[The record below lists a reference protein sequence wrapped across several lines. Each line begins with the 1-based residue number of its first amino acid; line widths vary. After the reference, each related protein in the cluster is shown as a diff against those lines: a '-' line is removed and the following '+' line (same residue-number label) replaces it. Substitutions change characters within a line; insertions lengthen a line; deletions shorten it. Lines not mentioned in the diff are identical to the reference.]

1 MRILIVDDDAPFAH
15 MLGEQLE
22 RLMPNCTAIAVAD
35 ADAARAAVR
44 EAAHAFDALLLD
56 LRLDG
61 SDVDGVALMEELRRA
76 SPSSDA
82 IVFTGYDV
90 EEGLRAFDAGAYR
103 YLTKPFDTRE
113 LVRILTVLQKE
124 REIRRE
130 RDWLHVLSEIAWQ
143 MQRADGVHALA
154 DVIVREGLR
163 FGFRR
168 ARLRLFAQ
176 EGQEAV
182 SDPEMMGVSQAGE
195 PLVQG
200 FEGLRT
206 PLSRLLYSQRAIAA
220 GRPLAF
226 DGRELG
232 PGANDEFYAAQGVPL
247 PRGHWFKIP
256 LLSGGRPVGTLTLDY
271 GEEERIFSPDL
282 IHQLTQ
288 VLSLFGNQAAD
299 ALERARL
306 HEQTARQAEEA
317 QILSKIGRQVT
328 TRAAEGNL
336 DALLDEVRTQVGRLM
351 DITNF
356 MVVLSDLETGDL
368 DFRRQY
374 EEGALFDRHWRIAHA
389 GLSGRVID
397 ANRPLL
403 VADTVAYCRSQGI
416 AHYGRPAQ
424 CWLGVPLRVEGRAVG
439 ALAVQSYRDRSAYDE
454 HHRHLL
460 AQVADQVAGAIYLAY
475 QMERQDELRRQDAGL
490 AMLKEAMPRLIQ
502 ESEDNFWHAVL
513 TTITH
518 QDGNSF
524 NRAFLFWYRN
534 DGMEISGRMGIGY
547 FTCKEARQA
556 WEADRDEGRSLQ
568 KYFAA
573 PHLARLHPTP
583 LQQVI
588 TDWRLPTAAPAGPCF
603 QVWQT
608 HRRLICASTELRG
621 CLPDDVVMPAD
632 LPDGAQS
639 YRCALLPL
647 KSENE
652 TLGLLIVDNA
662 FDSEPLREGD
672 LDKVERVLEAAMEA
686 WHQAGERD
694 QARRLGESY
703 EKILSLSRRITAQA
717 ATRPLKES
725 LEELCREAQ
734 ALTGADC
741 VVIYPYRATTGGYEL
756 DLVTHTGLQQAD
768 EFQAKTKDKPRQQGV
783 TFSILQSGT
792 LVVPDVGRDAL
803 TFEGRRLAE
812 HDFLQREAIRALI
825 GAPMRQA
832 ATGEPLGVLYL
843 NYRSPRSFT
852 PQDVALAEHIAGI
865 GATVIYY
872 AREMER
878 ENRGRAVAER
888 DEQQRRRDMQL
899 LSNIQ
904 MQALAADSD
913 EEKVIRSI
921 LRNAVE
927 LFGRPLKATLALFD
941 WEGHEQQTRQV
952 RRDYNLDDLGRLR
965 KKQMS
970 RDQGLLGQALDNP
983 GACLAGNNLACAIRR
998 GQDPIGAILLQKP
1011 SGRTDFTAVEKE
1023 IIERLA
1029 TVAALALD
1037 NVRTRAHLQA
1047 VSETVA
1053 AVSGS
1058 TGLQET
1064 LEKVV
1069 AFARRVAPDI
1079 DCVTLWYADA
1089 EDRERLIPGPQ
1100 WGVSQEKH
1108 RGPQAHTDRV
1118 VREVMKR
1125 RAPLF
1130 APVVER
1136 EPCLE
1141 EDFIRDEKIVSV
1153 AAFPLR
1159 FGADHR
1165 ALGALFL
1172 NYRKAH
1178 EFTPIEQTLFKIFA
1192 DAAATAIHNAQTL
1205 DLAERRRRRLETA
1218 LAVATSAG
1226 TSLDRD
1232 EVLRGILTALRDE
1245 FRRDPADDTRPY
1257 IMLYNERD
1265 NVLELPPVAREFYRP
1280 DRPEYQARA
1289 RLPLDGP
1296 GITPRTARWALA
1308 ERRIVVDNVQDVHAD
1323 PAYVEVNSETR
1334 SEICAGLVG
1343 GRQLLGVL
1351 VIKSNRRAAFD
1362 AEDEK
1367 LFEMVA
1373 HQVAIGLDRL
1383 ERMARAQRD
1392 ASVAGAVAWAADIAH
1407 DLNSTVG
1414 LIRSRAYWLVQ
1425 REAGLSEQGKMWA
1438 QQVDQYAAE
1447 IAQMA
1452 HDVGSQREAPEC
1464 FALEE
1469 MLRERIAN
1477 WKSTRS
1483 VQVALEVDTAEP
1495 CLVSAYPE
1503 PVWRAIRHLLRNA
1516 VEAMEAAGSQ
1526 KREIRVR
1533 LLSPAQGQV
1542 EIRIEDTGPGIPE
1555 EVRRH
1560 LFREPYSTKAA
1571 RGRERG
1577 LGLLLAQWLIESMNG
1592 SLYLYPPEPGRGARF
1607 GIRLPLATK

>member
-1 MRILIVDDDAPFAH
+1 
-15 MLGEQLE
+15 
-22 RLMPNCTAIAVAD
+22 
-35 ADAARAAVR
+35 
-44 EAAHAFDALLLD
+44 
-56 LRLDG
+56 
-61 SDVDGVALMEELRRA
+61 VDGVALMEELRRA

-113 LVRILTVLQKE
+113 LVRILTVLQRE
-124 REIRRE
+124 RETRRE

-143 MQRADGVHALA
+143 MQQADDVHALA
-154 DVIVREGLR
+154 DVIVRGGLR

-168 ARLRLFAQ
+168 ARLRLFEQA
-176 EGQEAV
+176 GQEAAG
-182 SDPEMMGVSQAGE
+182 DPEMVGVSQAGE

-206 PLSRLLYSQRAIAA
+206 PLSRLLYSQQAIAA
-220 GRPLAF
+220 GRPLVF
-226 DGRELG
+226 DGRKLG
-232 PGANDEFYAAQGVPL
+232 PGGNDEFYAAQSVPL

-256 LLSGGRPVGTLTLDY
+256 LFNGSHPVGTLTLDN
-271 GEEERIFSPDL
+271 GDEERFFGPDVTT
-282 IHQLTQ
+282 QLTQ

-306 HEQTARQAEEA
+306 HGHTK
-317 QILSKIGRQVT
+317 ILSEIGRQVT
-328 TRAAEGNL
+328 TRAAGGKL
-336 DALLDEVRTQVGRLM
+336 DSLLDEVRTQVGRLM
-351 DITNF
+351 DVTNF

-374 EEGALFDRHWRIAHA
+374 EEGALFDRHWRTAHA

-397 ANRPLL
+397 TNRPLL
-403 VADTVAYCRSQGI
+403 VADTMAYCRSQGI
-416 AHYGRPAQ
+416 THYGRPAQ
-424 CWLGVPLRVEGRAVG
+424 CWLGVPLRVEGQAVG
-439 ALAVQSYRDRSAYDE
+439 ALAVQSYLDRSAYDE
-454 HHRHLL
+454 HHQHLL
-460 AQVADQVAGAIYLAY
+460 AQVADQVAGAIHLAY
-475 QMERQDELRRQDAGL
+475 QLERQDELRRQDDGL
-490 AMLKEAMPRLIQ
+490 AMLKGVMPGLIQ
-502 ESEDNFWHAVL
+502 ESDDNFWHAVL
-513 TTITH
+513 TMMTH
-518 QDGNSF
+518 RDGNSF
-524 NRAFLFWYRN
+524 NRALLFWYRN

-547 FTCKEARQA
+547 FTCEEACKA

-568 KYFAA
+568 EYFAA

-583 LQQVI
+583 LQQAI
-588 TDWRLPTAAPAGPCF
+588 TDWRLPTTAPEGPCF

-621 CLPDDVVMPAD
+621 CLPDDVVMPTD
-632 LPDGAQS
+632 LLDGAQS

-647 KSENE
+647 KSGDG
-652 TLGLLIVDNA
+652 TVGLLIVDNA
-662 FDSEPLREGD
+662 FDGEPLRDGD

-686 WHQAGERD
+686 WRQAGERD

-703 EKILSLSRRITAQA
+703 EKVLSLSRRITAQA
-717 ATRPLKES
+717 AVRPLKES
-725 LEELCREAQ
+725 LEELCGEAQ

-756 DLVTHTGLQQAD
+756 DLVTHTGLQRVD

-792 LVVPDVGRDAL
+792 LVVPDVDRDAL
-803 TFEGRRLAE
+803 MFGGRRLAE
-812 HDFLQREAIRALI
+812 HDFLQREAVKALI
-825 GAPMRQA
+825 GTPMRQA

-843 NYRSPRSFT
+843 DYRSSRSFT

-865 GATVIYY
+865 GATVIHY

-878 ENRGRAVAER
+878 ETQGRTAAER

-927 LFGRPLKATLALFD
+927 LFGRPIKATLALLN
-941 WEGHEQQTRQV
+941 WEGDEQQTRQV
-952 RRDYNLDDLGRLR
+952 RWDYRLDDLGRLR
-965 KKQMS
+965 KRRMS

-983 GACLAGNNLACAIRR
+983 GACLAGNNQACAIRR
-998 GQDPIGAILLQKP
+998 GQESIGAILLQKP
-1011 SGRTDFTAVEKE
+1011 SGRMGFTFVEKE

-1037 NVRTRAHLQA
+1037 NVRTRAHLQV

-1053 AVSGS
+1053 AVSKP
-1058 TGLQET
+1058 TELQET

-1069 AFARRVAPDI
+1069 ASARQVAPDI
-1079 DCVTLWYADA
+1079 DCVTLWYADI

-1118 VREVMKR
+1118 VREVMKLDD
-1125 RAPLF
+1125 PLF

-1136 EPCLE
+1136 ERYLE
-1141 EDFIRDEKIVSV
+1141 GEFIRDEKIVSA

-1159 FGADHR
+1159 FGTDDPR

-1178 EFTPIEQTLFKIFA
+1178 EFTPIEQALFKIFA
-1192 DAAATAIHNAQTL
+1192 DAAATAIHDAQTL
-1205 DLAERRRRRLETA
+1205 DRAERRRKRLETA

-1226 TSLDRD
+1226 ATLDLD

-1245 FRRDPADDTRPY
+1245 FQRDPADDTRPY

-1265 NVLELPPVAREFYRP
+1265 NALELPRVAREFYRP
-1280 DRPEYQARA
+1280 DRPEYQARV

-1296 GITPRTARWALA
+1296 GITPRTARRALA
-1308 ERRIVVDNVQDVHAD
+1308 ERKIVADNVKDVHAD
-1323 PAYVEVNSETR
+1323 PAYEEVNSETE
-1334 SEICAGLVG
+1334 SEICAGLVSG
-1343 GRQLLGVL
+1343 ERLLGAL

-1367 LFEMVA
+1367 LFEMAA
-1373 HQVAIGLDRL
+1373 HQVAIALDRL
-1383 ERMARAQRD
+1383 DRAARVERD

-1407 DLNSTVG
+1407 DLKSTVG
-1414 LIRSRAYWLVQ
+1414 LIRNRAYWLLQ
-1425 REAGLSEQGKMWA
+1425 READLSEQGKVWA
-1438 QQVDQYAAE
+1438 EQIDQYAVQ
-1447 IAQMA
+1447 IAQMGQMA
-1452 HDVGSQREAPEC
+1452 HDVGLRRKEPEC

-1469 MLRERIAN
+1469 MLCERIAS

-1483 VQVALEVDTAEP
+1483 VQVALEVNTTEP
-1495 CLVSAYPE
+1495 CLVSAHRE
-1503 PVWRAIRHLLRNA
+1503 PLWRAIRHLLRNA

-1533 LLSPAQGQV
+1533 LLSPAQGHV
-1542 EIRIEDTGPGIPE
+1542 EIQIEDTGPGIPE
-1555 EVRRH
+1555 ETRQY
-1560 LFREPYSTKAA
+1560 LFIKPYPSKAA
-1571 RGRERG
+1571 GQSKYG
-1577 LGLLLAQWLIESMNG
+1577 LGLLLAQWLIEPMNG
-1592 SLYLYPPEPGRGARF
+1592 SIYLYPAEPDHGARF